1 MTEESRPLDA
11 QLDAAGCRALLVV
24 GHARDSAIA
33 SFAGQARLGDCFVL
47 VPRGAAP
54 RLGYLTPMER
64 EEAAATGLELLT
76 PEALDLPRWLRDGGP
91 ADEVWAN
98 LLGRAFQLC
107 GLPPSQIAIAGLAPA
122 GRIYA
127 MCRRL
132 EKDGFSFATGE
143 LIAARLRR
151 RKNARQLAAQKRAA
165 EGTCEA
171 FRQIARLLAQAEPGP
186 DGELDV
192 AGEKLTIG
200 RLKSLAFR
208 VFAEH
213 RLEPAEGLIVAPGEE
228 GAVPHSSGTDERV
241 LRAGESL
248 VVDLFPRGELY
259 ADCTRT
265 FCVGEP
271 NENLVRGH
279 REVLAALELAH
290 SLARPGV
297 RAWEIQEAV
306 CHQLGEAG
314 WPSQITHPGTT
325 RGYVH
330 NLGHGIG
337 YELHDL
343 PSFREKAPIEDG
355 YLEVGDVVTL
365 EPGLYEPEGAWAVRL
380 EDLVIVGENS
390 LENLTPLPYDLDP
403 RAW

>member
-1 MTEESRPLDA
+1 MTEESQSLDA

-47 VPRGAAP
+47 AVRGARP
-54 RLGYLTPMER
+54 RLGFLTPMER

-107 GLPPSQIAIAGLAPA
+107 GLPPSKIAIAGMAPA
-122 GRIYA
+122 GRLFA

-132 EKDGFSFATGE
+132 ENDGFSFTSGD

-151 RKNARQLAAQKRAA
+151 RKNARQLEAQKAA
-165 EGTCEA
+165 AAGTCEA
-171 FRQIARLLAQAEPGP
+171 FRAIVRLLSQAVPGP
-186 DGELDV
+186 GGELAV
-192 AGEKLTIG
+192 AGEKLRIG
-200 RLKSLAFR
+200 QLKSMAFR

-213 RLEPAEGLIVAPGEE
+213 RLEPSEGLIVAPAEE

-248 VVDLFPRGELY
+248 VVDLFPRGELF

-265 FCVGEP
+265 FCVGQPKPE
-271 NENLVRGH
+271 LVRGH
-279 REVLAALELAH
+279 REVLAALELAKT
-290 SLARPGV
+290 LARPGV

-306 CHQLGEAG
+306 CQQLGECG
-314 WPSQITHPGTT
+314 WPNQISHPGTT

-343 PSFREKAPIEDG
+343 PSFREKAPIEDA
-355 YLEVGDVVTL
+355 YLEAGDVITL
-365 EPGLYEPEGAWAVRL
+365 EPGLYEPEEGWAVRL
-380 EDLVIVGENS
+380 EDLVIVGEDG
-390 LENLTPLPYDLDP
+390 LENLTSLPYDLDP